1 MRVICKKIL
10 VSTILIVMLF
20 NCIFGTNTS
29 FAGTAEEW
37 INSITNAI
45 GGIVSVMYW
54 PLRIKMVA
62 ISFVIGEVVVTSIAK
77 ADGGDTFFVT
87 PFEVF
92 FNKVT
97 LTNPNFFDTAGAD
110 TASAK
115 FRTKVAQW
123 YYNVRA
129 IALGGLLV
137 VGVYVG
143 IRMALSTLSEDKA
156 KYKRMLTDFVMSIA
170 LLFLM
175 QYIILFIL
183 EFNNVIV
190 LILEKMVN
198 SLEGEMDVEG
208 AMWTLAGNALIGIG
222 INSLTSTFAYTGI
235 VILTFCFV
243 IAYINR
249 MLKVGFLIIIS
260 PLITI
265 TYAMDK
271 MKDNKSQALD
281 TWFKELLYTILIQP
295 FHCII
300 YMSYISVCLG
310 LLTNGNTA
318 FGWGSFLGT
327 EYNRLAGGILAIFCL
342 LFIKQAE
349 KIVRTIFGFKDDDS
363 KTSFAAGVAKSAMVL
378 SAIPKAGTAARQIG
392 GKVGAIAGA
401 VKGVGGDAAR
411 LAGAVRN
418 SEFAK
423 KIGKTGI
430 GKAGKALGDKV
441 APSMAE
447 LKNKL
452 SEVNE
457 SLSNASRNVKKTI
470 TGVKKGMGKVAD
482 KVNVPKRFYNKLN
495 DKYNKILG
503 DEKASLKEKT
513 KAARRKNRLNRFKN
527 NNSTAAAIGHIA
539 AMGTLV
545 SKDNAFGQAMATQE
559 KAQEAAQN
567 YKNGSSKQLE
577 ENIRNSTAGR
587 DAILSTFDQESSVD
601 AEETAMENDLVSAVE
616 AKKTAKEEYKKNP
629 TEDNKK
635 KYLAALNRETLTRR
649 ALTSK
654 RKNRDKDVVA
664 KSNAKGKF
672 HSILNKGKKGAYKI
686 GSKEET
692 KIRKE
697 MTTTFKGVLES
708 EVQNGSI
715 SRREADKLEKEF
727 EIRMNSVLNT
737 IDYSSGLVENF
748 DEKAVQDLFNSNI
761 KSVLNKIPAFQ
772 TFAQTEVAVLEKS
785 FEKYRKHRDEGF
797 VYGELAK
804 FEAGGG
810 NVDSF
815 VERMYKYSK

>member
-10 VSTILIVMLF
+10 VSTILIVILF

-62 ISFVIGEVVVTSIAK
+62 ISFVIGEVVVTSIAA
-77 ADGGDTFFVT
+77 ADGGDVLFVT

-97 LTNPNFFDTAGAD
+97 LTNPNFFDTAAAD
-110 TASAK
+110 SASAK

-123 YYNVRA
+123 YYNIRA

-208 AMWTLAGNALIGIG
+208 ALWTLAGNALIGIG

-235 VILTFCFV
+235 IILTFCFV

-265 TYAMDK
+265 TYAIDK

-318 FGWGSFLGT
+318 FGWGSILGS

-378 SAIPKAGTAARQIG
+378 TAIPKAGTAARQIG
-392 GKVGAIAGA
+392 GKVGAITGA
-401 VKGVGGDAAR
+401 VKGVGEDAAK

-418 SEFAK
+418 SKFAEK
-423 KIGKTGI
+423 LGKTKIGKAVSD
-430 GKAGKALGDKV
+430 KA

-452 SEVNE
+452 SEINDVI
-457 SLSNASRNVKKTI
+457 SKTSKDVKTTI
-470 TGVKKGMGKVAD
+470 TGVKKGAGKLVD
-482 KVNVPKRFYNKLN
+482 TVNVPKRFYNKLN

-503 DEKASLKEKT
+503 DEKASLREKT
-513 KAARRKNRLNRFKN
+513 KAARRKNIMNRFKN

-567 YKNGSSKQLE
+567 FKNGSSKQLE
-577 ENIRNSTAGR
+577 ENIRNSTSAR
-587 DAILSTFDQESSVD
+587 DAGSSTFAQESSVD
-601 AEETAMENDLVSAVE
+601 AEEAAIENDLNAAVE

-629 TEDNKK
+629 TEENKK
-635 KYLAALNRETLTRR
+635 KYVAALNRETLTRR

-654 RKNRDKDVVA
+654 RNNRDKDVVA
-664 KSNAKGKF
+664 RSNAKGKF

-715 SRREADKLEKEF
+715 SRSEADKLEKEF

-761 KSVLNKIPAFQ
+761 RSVLNKIPAFQ

-810 NVDSF
+810 NIDLF

>member
-10 VSTILIVMLF
+10 VSTILIVILF

-62 ISFVIGEVVVTSIAK
+62 ISFVIGEVVVTSIAA
-77 ADGGDTFFVT
+77 ADGGDVLFVT

-97 LTNPNFFDTAGAD
+97 LTNPNFFDTAAAD
-110 TASAK
+110 SASAK

-123 YYNVRA
+123 YYNIRA
-129 IALGGLLV
+129 VALGGLLV

-208 AMWTLAGNALIGIG
+208 ALWTLAGNALIGIG

-235 VILTFCFV
+235 IILTFCFV

-265 TYAMDK
+265 TYAIDK

-318 FGWGSFLGT
+318 FGWGSILGS

-378 SAIPKAGTAARQIG
+378 TAIPKAGTAARQIG
-392 GKVGAIAGA
+392 GKVGAITGA
-401 VKGVGGDAAR
+401 VKGVGEDAAKF
-411 LAGAVRN
+411 AGVVRN
-418 SEFAK
+418 SKFAEK
-423 KIGKTGI
+423 LGKTKIGKAVSD
-430 GKAGKALGDKV
+430 KA

-452 SEVNE
+452 SEVNSE
-457 SLSNASRNVKKTI
+457 LSKAANKVKTTI
-470 TGVKKGMGKVAD
+470 TGVKKGAGKLAD
-482 KVNVPKRFYNKLN
+482 TVNVPKRFYNKLN

-503 DEKASLKEKT
+503 DEKASLREKT
-513 KAARRKNRLNRFKN
+513 KAARRKNIMNRFKN

-567 YKNGSSKQLE
+567 FKNGSSKQLE
-577 ENIRNSTAGR
+577 ENIRNSTAAR
-587 DAILSTFDQESSVD
+587 DAGSSTFDQESSVD
-601 AEETAMENDLVSAVE
+601 AEEAAIENDLNAAVE

-635 KYLAALNRETLTRR
+635 KYVAALNRETLTRR

-654 RKNRDKDVVA
+654 RNNRDKDVVA
-664 KSNAKGKF
+664 RSNAKGKF

-715 SRREADKLEKEF
+715 SRSEADKLEKEF

-761 KSVLNKIPAFQ
+761 RSVLNKIPAFQ

-810 NVDSF
+810 NIDLF

>member
-10 VSTILIVMLF
+10 VSTILIVILF

-62 ISFVIGEVVVTSIAK
+62 ISFVIGEVVVTSIAA
-77 ADGGDTFFVT
+77 ADGGDVLFVT

-97 LTNPNFFDTAGAD
+97 LTNPNFFDTAAAD
-110 TASAK
+110 SASAK

-123 YYNVRA
+123 YYNIRA
-129 IALGGLLV
+129 VALGGLLV

-208 AMWTLAGNALIGIG
+208 ALWTLAGNALIGIG

-235 VILTFCFV
+235 IILTFCFV

-265 TYAMDK
+265 TYAIDK

-318 FGWGSFLGT
+318 FGWGSILGS

-378 SAIPKAGTAARQIG
+378 TAIPKAGTAARQIG
-392 GKVGAIAGA
+392 GKVGAITGA
-401 VKGVGGDAAR
+401 VKGVGEDAAKF
-411 LAGAVRN
+411 AGVVRN
-418 SEFAK
+418 SKFAEK
-423 KIGKTGI
+423 LGKTKIGKAVSD
-430 GKAGKALGDKV
+430 KA

-452 SEVNE
+452 SEVNSE
-457 SLSNASRNVKKTI
+457 LSKAANKVKTTI
-470 TGVKKGMGKVAD
+470 TGVKKGAGKLAD
-482 KVNVPKRFYNKLN
+482 TVNVPKRFYNKLN

-503 DEKASLKEKT
+503 DEKASLREKT
-513 KAARRKNRLNRFKN
+513 KAARRKNIMNRLKN

-567 YKNGSSKQLE
+567 FKNGSSKQLE
-577 ENIRNSTAGR
+577 ENIRNSTAAR
-587 DAILSTFDQESSVD
+587 DAGSSTFDQESSVD
-601 AEETAMENDLVSAVE
+601 AEEAAIENDLNAAVE

-635 KYLAALNRETLTRR
+635 KYVAALNRETLTRR

-654 RKNRDKDVVA
+654 RNNRDKDVVA
-664 KSNAKGKF
+664 RSNAKGKF

-715 SRREADKLEKEF
+715 SRSEADKLEKEF

-761 KSVLNKIPAFQ
+761 RSVLNKIPAFQ

-810 NVDSF
+810 NIDSF

>member
-10 VSTILIVMLF
+10 VSTILIVILF

-62 ISFVIGEVVVTSIAK
+62 ISFVIGEVVVTSIAA
-77 ADGGDTFFVT
+77 ADGGDVLFVT

-97 LTNPNFFDTAGAD
+97 LTNPNFFDTAAAD
-110 TASAK
+110 SASAK

-123 YYNVRA
+123 YYNIRA
-129 IALGGLLV
+129 VALGGLLV

-208 AMWTLAGNALIGIG
+208 ALWTLAGNALIGIG

-235 VILTFCFV
+235 IILTFCFV

-265 TYAMDK
+265 TYAIDK

-318 FGWGSFLGT
+318 FGWGSILGS

-378 SAIPKAGTAARQIG
+378 TAIPKAGTAARQIG
-392 GKVGAIAGA
+392 GKVGAITGA
-401 VKGVGGDAAR
+401 VKGVGEDAAKF
-411 LAGAVRN
+411 AGVVRN
-418 SEFAK
+418 SKFAEK
-423 KIGKTGI
+423 LGKTKIGKAVSD
-430 GKAGKALGDKV
+430 KA

-452 SEVNE
+452 SEVNSE
-457 SLSNASRNVKKTI
+457 LSKAANKVKTTI
-470 TGVKKGMGKVAD
+470 TGVKKGAGKLAD
-482 KVNVPKRFYNKLN
+482 TVNVPKRFYNKLN

-503 DEKASLKEKT
+503 DEKASLREKT
-513 KAARRKNRLNRFKN
+513 KAARRKNIMNRFKN

-567 YKNGSSKQLE
+567 FKNGSSKQLE
-577 ENIRNSTAGR
+577 ENIRNSTSAR
-587 DAILSTFDQESSVD
+587 DAGSSTFAQESSVD
-601 AEETAMENDLVSAVE
+601 AEEAAIENDLNAAVE

-635 KYLAALNRETLTRR
+635 KYVAALNRETLTRR

-654 RKNRDKDVVA
+654 RNNRDKDVVA
-664 KSNAKGKF
+664 RSNAKGKF

-715 SRREADKLEKEF
+715 SRSEADKLEKEF

-761 KSVLNKIPAFQ
+761 RSVLNKIPAFQ

-810 NVDSF
+810 NIDLF

>member
-1 MRVICKKIL
+1 MKVICKKIL
-10 VSTILIVMLF
+10 VSMILIVMLF
-20 NCIFGTNTS
+20 NCILGTNTS

-97 LTNPNFFDTAGAD
+97 LTNPNFFDTADAD
-110 TASAK
+110 SASAK
-115 FRTKVAQW
+115 FRENVAYW
-123 YYNVRA
+123 YYSVRA
-129 IALGGLLV
+129 IALGALLV

-156 KYKRMLTDFVMSIA
+156 KYKRMLTDYVMSIA

-190 LILEKMVN
+190 VILEKMVEG
-198 SLEGEMDVEG
+198 LEGDMDIES

-318 FGWGSFLGT
+318 FGWGSILGS

-363 KTSFAAGVAKSAMVL
+363 KTSFAAGVAKSAMML
-378 SAIPKAGTAARQIG
+378 SAIPKAGTAARQLG

-401 VKGVGGDAAR
+401 AKGIGGDAAK

-418 SEFAK
+418 SKFAEK
-423 KIGKTGI
+423 LGETRL
-430 GKAGKALGDKV
+430 GKAGKALSDKA

-452 SEVNE
+452 SEVNASLTE
-457 SLSNASRNVKKTI
+457 SSKKINKTI
-470 TGVKKGMGKVAD
+470 RGVKKGIGKVAD
-482 KVNVPKRFYNKLN
+482 TVNVPKRFYNALN

-503 DEKASLKEKT
+503 DDKASLRAKT
-513 KAARRKNRLNRFKN
+513 RAARRKNRLNRFRS

-567 YKNGSSKQLE
+567 FKNGSSKQLE
-577 ENIRNSTAGR
+577 DNIGNTTTAR
-587 DAILSTFDQESSVD
+587 DASLSTFDKEPIVD
-601 AEETAMENDLVSAVE
+601 AEEAAIENDLKNAT
-616 AKKTAKEEYKKNP
+616 TATNNARNEYKNNP
-629 TEDNKK
+629 TDENKQ
-635 KYLAALNRETLTRR
+635 KYVAALNRETLTRR

-686 GSKEET
+686 GSKEEN

-697 MTTTFKGVLES
+697 MSTTFKGVLES

-715 SRREADKLEKEF
+715 SRKEADRLEKEF
-727 EIRMNSVLNT
+727 EIRMNSVLST

-748 DEKAVQDLFNSNI
+748 DEKAVQDLFNANI
-761 KSVLNKIPAFQ
+761 QSVLNKIPAFQ
-772 TFAQTEVAVLEKS
+772 TFAQTEVAVLQKS

-810 NVDSF
+810 NIDLF
-815 VERMYKYSK
+815 VERMYKNSK

>member
-10 VSTILIVMLF
+10 VSTILIVILF

-62 ISFVIGEVVVTSIAK
+62 ISFVIGEVVVTSIAA
-77 ADGGDTFFVT
+77 ADGGDVLFVT

-97 LTNPNFFDTAGAD
+97 LTNPNFFDTAAAD
-110 TASAK
+110 SASAK

-123 YYNVRA
+123 YYNIRA
-129 IALGGLLV
+129 VALGGLLV

-208 AMWTLAGNALIGIG
+208 ALWTLAGNALIGIG

-235 VILTFCFV
+235 IILTFCFV

-265 TYAMDK
+265 TYAIDK

-318 FGWGSFLGT
+318 FGWGSILGS

-378 SAIPKAGTAARQIG
+378 TAIPKAGTAARQIG
-392 GKVGAIAGA
+392 GKVGAITGA
-401 VKGVGGDAAR
+401 VKGVGEDAAKF
-411 LAGAVRN
+411 AGVVRN
-418 SEFAK
+418 SKFAEK
-423 KIGKTGI
+423 LGKTKIGKAVSD
-430 GKAGKALGDKV
+430 KA

-452 SEVNE
+452 SEVNSE
-457 SLSNASRNVKKTI
+457 LSKAANKVKTTI
-470 TGVKKGMGKVAD
+470 TGVKKGAGKLAD
-482 KVNVPKRFYNKLN
+482 TVNVPKRFYNKLN

-503 DEKASLKEKT
+503 DEKASLREKT
-513 KAARRKNRLNRFKN
+513 KAARRKNIMNRFKN

-567 YKNGSSKQLE
+567 FKNGSSKQLE
-577 ENIRNSTAGR
+577 ENIRNSTAAR
-587 DAILSTFDQESSVD
+587 DAGSSTFDQESSVD
-601 AEETAMENDLVSAVE
+601 AEEAAIENDLNAAVE

-635 KYLAALNRETLTRR
+635 KYVAALNRETLTRR

-654 RKNRDKDVVA
+654 RNNRDKDVVA
-664 KSNAKGKF
+664 RSNAKGKF

-715 SRREADKLEKEF
+715 SRSEADKLEKEF

-761 KSVLNKIPAFQ
+761 RSVLNKIPAFQ

-810 NVDSF
+810 NIDSF